1 MDRNDT
7 LKTITKLEISEEKQH
22 VESVFRTLP
31 CDIYS
36 LKQDNSA
43 NFKIWIIN
51 FLRVGIF
58 EKSLTFCNWK
68 VDLKFVVL

>member
-22 VESVFRTLP
+22 VESVFRTLS

-43 NFKIWIIN
+43 NFKI
-51 FLRVGIF
+51 
-58 EKSLTFCNWK
+58 
-68 VDLKFVVL
+68 